1 MNFPYFQAAKSCLLA
16 AAIALP
22 ALPLHA
28 APVVGPDGMAFYT
41 LPASEGAQ
49 GDLIWYRQASV
60 KLGNGA
66 PDARSWNLMYHSSD
80 ALGQPNVVTGT
91 VIVPT
96 ASWKGRGDRPVISY
110 AVGTHGLNQSCAPSV
125 TPEAGPDY
133 EADSLVAKCRAGYA
147 DLIAGSPSYTN
158 GEAPT

>member
-41 LPASEGAQ
+41 PPASEGAQ

-66 PDARSWNLMYHSSD
+66 PDARSWNLMYHSTD
-80 ALGQPNVVTGT
+80 ALGQPKVGTGT
-91 VIVPT
+91 VIVLM
-96 ASWKGRGDRPVISY
+96 ASWRGRGDRPVSSY
-110 AVGTHGLNQSCAPSV
+110 AVGTHGSNQSWPPSLQLA
-125 TPEAGPDY
+125 AGTDCEP
-133 EADSLVAKCRAGYA
+133 ADIVAAVRARYA
-147 DLIAGSPSYTN
+147 VPISDRPGYTN
-158 GEAPT
+158 GDA